1 MKDLKSVLSN
11 FNFDVKVKW
20 HLELNKKFPEIFA
33 QLTKHTK
40 INKIYNDTLI
50 LEVYETSWL
59 QELYMLSNIILKRL
73 RVDFPQIN
81 KIKFIRSRRKF
92 RKKLENK
99 LIKNIISNKEIKAVE
114 KIKDKDLAKSLL
126 SYYQICLS
134 K

>member
-20 HLELNKKFPEIFA
+20 HLELNQRFPEIFA

-92 RKKLENK
+92 KKKLENK